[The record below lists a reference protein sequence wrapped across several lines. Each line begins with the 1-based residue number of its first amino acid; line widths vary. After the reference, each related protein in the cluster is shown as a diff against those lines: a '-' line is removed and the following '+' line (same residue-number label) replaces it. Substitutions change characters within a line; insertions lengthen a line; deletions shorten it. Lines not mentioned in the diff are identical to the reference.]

1 MSVWICK
8 ACATC
13 DDCEKEYYSNN
24 AMGLMARHCK
34 KEKHSGQVTMEYGI
48 DSK

>member
-1 MSVWICK
+1 MTVWMVK
-8 ACATC
+8 AFASC
-13 DDCEKEYYSNN
+13 DKCDKEYYSNN

-34 KEKHSGQVTMEYGI
+34 KTGHSGQVTMEYGI